1 MPSRI
6 RAAAFVLTGLIMAA
20 PASAQVVQ
28 SVQFG
33 GGYFWPKGL
42 DARATGDVLQRDF
55 EGRVLRGAPVVPNEP
70 TPTDAL
76 VFHIGEFGS
85 GHFFGEWN
93 LGFGKHIELGFG
105 TGYSRQTVPTI
116 YRDVV
121 DKKTGAEIRQN
132 LRLQM
137 IPVTAVVRFFPFG
150 GPGDVQ
156 PYVGAGVGVVHY
168 RYSEF
173 GNFVDTDTL
182 EIFPDQFTATGNAP
196 TGLFLGGIRFPIG
209 GDVYS
214 LSIEGR
220 FVHAVGDTGG
230 IDNGFLDDKI
240 DMSGGLL
247 NVSFHVHF

>member
-1 MPSRI
+1 MLPESQRRRPVPSRI

-85 GHFFGEWN
+85 GHLFGEWN
-93 LGFGKHIELGFG
+93 LGIGKHIELGFG

-121 DKKTGAEIRQN
+121 DKKTGAEIQQN

-137 IPVTAVVRFFPFG
+137 IPMTAVVRFFPFG

-156 PYVGAGVGVVHY
+156 PYAGAG
-168 RYSEF
+168 F
-173 GNFVDTDTL
+173 GTV
-182 EIFPDQFTATGNAP
+182 
-196 TGLFLGGIRFPIG
+196 R
-209 GDVYS
+209 
-214 LSIEGR
+214 
-220 FVHAVGDTGG
+220 
-230 IDNGFLDDKI
+230 
-240 DMSGGLL
+240 
-247 NVSFHVHF
+247 